1 MSINLK
7 PFFPVACFLA
17 SLFFIVS
24 CEKTEE
30 PNPEPEPEPGMTA
43 SFTITNNNCT
53 AVCQVLF
60 TNTSENAATYSWDFG
75 DGSPVSTEINPKHIY
90 PKSGTYQITLTAFKA
105 VTFAVQRQIQ
115 TVQINRPA
123 SPYAIGTSK
132 NEFGTGLMQTGDG
145 GYVVAGSRDAED
157 GSTDVY
163 LFKTD
168 ASRNVIWEKRFGG
181 SGNQV
186 GNAIKPTSDGGYIIV
201 GKTTTLAWGYDYDD
215 VYLVRTDAEGN
226 LIWEKTFSNATN
238 EAGEDVI
245 QTGDGGFLITGIS
258 KAEGPATDLLLI
270 KTDVQGNTLWE
281 KRLGTLT
288 GEDAGYTIQQASD
301 GNFIVGGYYNNGP
314 GGVQPYMIKID
325 NEGTI
330 IWEQHTAGELVY
342 IFSVRETSDGGLI
355 WAGVNGAGSSHW
367 RGVITKTDENG
378 VVEWSNKFPQPGYLL
393 NQIECVRQTS
403 DGGYIMCGLMDES
416 GYDYPVRRQIL
427 VIKTDATGMATWTKT
442 YAAGGR
448 LGNAFDIQ
456 QTPEGGYILV
466 GHMLI
471 EPVYSSVYY
480 PIPNDFDVYLLKI
493 DQNGTPQ

>member
-1 MSINLK
+1 MLI
-7 PFFPVACFLA
+7 
-17 SLFFIVS
+17 FIVS
-24 CEKTEE
+24 CKKTEE
-30 PNPEPEPEPGMTA
+30 PTPEPEPEPGPVITA
-43 SFTITNNNCT
+43 SFTIANNNCT
-53 AVCQVLF
+53 AICQVIF

-75 DGSPVSTEINPKHIY
+75 DGSPVSTEINPKHY
-90 PKSGTYQITLTAFKA
+90 YVKSGTYHVILTAFKNGQSDSDTQM
-105 VTFAVQRQIQ
+105 VEIK
-115 TVQINRPA
+115 RPLI
-123 SPYAIGTSK
+123 PYAIGTSK
-132 NEFGTGLMQTGDG
+132 NEFGTGLVQTGNG

-215 VYLVRTDAEGN
+215 VYLVRTDAAGN
-226 LIWEKTFSNATN
+226 LLWEKTFTNTTN

-281 KRLGTLT
+281 KRLGTPT
-288 GEDAGYTIQQASD
+288 GADAGYTIQQASD
-301 GNFIVGGYYNNGP
+301 GNFIVGGYYNYGP

-325 NEGTI
+325 NEGAI
-330 IWEQHTAGELVY
+330 IWEQHTAGELAF
-342 IFSVRETSDGGLI
+342 IFSVRETSDDGFI

-378 VVEWSNKFPQPGYLL
+378 VVEWSKKFPQPGVLF

-416 GYDYPVRRQIL
+416 GYDSPARRQIL
-427 VIKTDATGMATWTKT
+427 VIKTDAAGTATWTKT

-448 LGNAFDIQ
+448 LGNGLDIQ
-456 QTPEGGYILV
+456 QTPEGGYMLV
-466 GHMLI
+466 GHMRI
-471 EPVYSSVYY
+471 ES
-480 PIPNDFDVYLLKI
+480 DFDVYLLKI
-493 DQNGTPQ
+493 DQNGTPH